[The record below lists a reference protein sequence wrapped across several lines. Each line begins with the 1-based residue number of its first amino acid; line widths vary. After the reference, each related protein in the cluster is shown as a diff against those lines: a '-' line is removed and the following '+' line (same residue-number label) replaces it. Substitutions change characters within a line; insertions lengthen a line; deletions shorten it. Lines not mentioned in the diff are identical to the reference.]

1 VLVAVGG
8 GCGPSRDQPAEAERF
23 SLKIPTDLALE
34 SFALS
39 PDGKWLALSAET
51 STDGLRR
58 IFVGRASLDAGSV
71 REISGTNGG
80 TNPFFSPDGLS
91 IAYFSR
97 GAIWRVPTSGDSA
110 PQRVTD
116 APSDSAG
123 GAWTADGRIIFAP
136 LGQAGLMQVPVSG
149 GSPTSLTSLDDRE
162 RELEH
167 GWPHTLPG
175 GHVVF
180 TVSQQS
186 RDPHIE
192 VVSPGKERTRLRVPI
207 AGQAQFVQSG
217 HLVYGYFGNLMAV
230 RFDADEIK
238 TVGVPMPVA
247 KGLQTSAS
255 FGTLGRSGMAVSR
268 SGTLA
273 WLRATP
279 EDVLTRLVRVDRNGR
294 STPMPAPQE
303 VYQTPRLSP
312 DGRSLAVAVRVGV
325 MTREIRVLDTAQP
338 ARVVLRVQ
346 GGDNQSPA
354 WMDNRRLSFGSNRDG
369 PQKIYTVSVGR
380 GGNPIPLFNVD
391 VATARNPAR
400 WSRIPRLLALY
411 EIDPIRRRDVLVYRV
426 GESIA
431 PVAATL
437 ANERSPAVSPDGRWV
452 AYVSDVTGRDQI
464 YVKPLSEDADASQLT
479 HAGAAEP
486 VWARDGLFYR
496 EGDRMMLATLE
507 RGTLKDTRVVFE
519 GHFERDP
526 GSNLAA
532 YDVEPGGKSL
542 IMLKSALAPRELRI
556 VRNWTRELP

>member
-1 VLVAVGG
+1 
-8 GCGPSRDQPAEAERF
+8 
-23 SLKIPTDLALE
+23 
-34 SFALS
+34 
-39 PDGKWLALSAET
+39 
-51 STDGLRR
+51 
-58 IFVGRASLDAGSV
+58 
-71 REISGTNGG
+71 
-80 TNPFFSPDGLS
+80 LS

-162 RELEH
+162 SELEH
-167 GWPHTLPG
+167 GWPHALPG

-192 VVSPGKERTRLRVPI
+192 IVSSEKERTRLRVPI

-217 HLVYGYFGNLMAV
+217 HLVYGYLGNLMAV
-230 RFDADEIK
+230 RFDAHEIK
-238 TVGVPMPVA
+238 TVGVPIPVA

-255 FGTLGRSGMAVSR
+255 FGTLGRSGMSVSR

-279 EDVLTRLVRVDRNGR
+279 EDVLTRLVRVDRTGR
-294 STPMPAPQE
+294 STPMPAPPE

-312 DGRSLAVAVRVGV
+312 DGRGLAVAVRAGV

-369 PQKIYTVSVGR
+369 PQRIYTVSVGR
-380 GGNPIPLFNVD
+380 RGNPVPLFNVD
-391 VATARNPAR
+391 ASTARNPAS
-400 WSRIPRLLALY
+400 WSRTPRLLALY

-431 PVAATL
+431 PVAATT
-437 ANERSPAVSPDGRWV
+437 ANERSPDVSPDGRWV
-452 AYVSDVTGRDQI
+452 AYVSDATGRDQV
-464 YVKPLSEDADASQLT
+464 YVKPLSEDADANQLT
-479 HAGAAEP
+479 HAGASEP

-507 RGTLKDTRVVFE
+507 RGTLKETRVVFE

-542 IMLKSALAPRELRI
+542 IMLKSAFAPHELRI
-556 VRNWTRELP
+556 VRSWTTELP